1 MQRVDK
7 ERVAGN
13 RWMMRTGRGPTVAGT
28 TTQYQPPFHRI
39 TQRRAIRLPRPAART
54 SAAFV
59 RARLSS
65 PLLFSLSSC
74 RYTAF
79 SRRRALT
86 SVFSPP
92 RAVVGRVVIVPEASP
107 SRLSLSELLPLSSI
121 SCAKFGNVSRA
132 TSLNVS
138 ESFARARTTGERLS
152 KRRLD
157 RIITYL

>member
-1 MQRVDK
+1 MEEAFSANNLAQSVACLTFFFFAMQRVDK

-107 SRLSLSELLPLSSI
+107 SRLSLRVVTPQ
-121 SCAKFGNVSRA
+121 
-132 TSLNVS
+132 
-138 ESFARARTTGERLS
+138 
-152 KRRLD
+152 LD
-157 RIITYL
+157 FLREVWECIPRDLVECQ